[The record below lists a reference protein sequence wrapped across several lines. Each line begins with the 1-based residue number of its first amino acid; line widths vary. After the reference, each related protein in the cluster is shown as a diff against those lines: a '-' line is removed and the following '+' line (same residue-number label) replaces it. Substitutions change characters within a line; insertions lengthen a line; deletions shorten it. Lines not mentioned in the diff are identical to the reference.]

1 MGRSL
6 RSAAQKTAAA
16 HRARPAVPSFALYGE
31 LATPGLQGLHIEALQ
46 LRSPLYRWEIHAH
59 QHRGLHQVV
68 WLMAGPAGVELDG
81 RRQEV
86 QGPAAVLV
94 PAGVVHGFHLAP
106 QSDGHVLSFAPAGL
120 LERDAS
126 DTAVVLAA
134 LFAAPRV
141 WSPGDAAAQRIQRL
155 VLALH
160 AEFQAG
166 GHEANPTLTWLAR
179 AVLWRLAH
187 DQRTAQRAQA
197 DGLVR
202 SALFDRFLALV
213 EAQHLQH
220 WPAARYAERLGLSL
234 ERLNRLTRRHSGR
247 AALDLVHERLA
258 REACRR
264 LAYVAAPVSSLAYEL
279 GFEDP
284 AYFCRFFKRRM
295 GCTPRQYRQRAGAAA

>member
-1 MGRSL
+1 MGRIL
-6 RSAAQKTAAA
+6 RSAAQKSPPAR
-16 HRARPAVPSFALYGE
+16 RARPAIPSFALYGE
-31 LATPGLQGLHIEALQ
+31 VATPELQGLHIEPLQ
-46 LRSPLYRWEIHAH
+46 SRSPLYRWEIHAH
-59 QHRGLHQVV
+59 QHRGLHQLV
-68 WLMAGPAGVELDG
+68 WLMAGPAGVELEGQRHD
-81 RRQEV
+81 V

-106 QSDGHVLSFAPAGL
+106 QSDGHVLTFAPAKL
-120 LERDAS
+120 LEGEAS
-126 DTAVVLAA
+126 DTASALAA

-155 VLALH
+155 VAALH

-166 GHEANPTLTWLAR
+166 GHEINPVLTWLAR

-187 DQRTAQRAQA
+187 DLRAAQQASA
-197 DGLVR
+197 DGLAR

-220 WPAARYAERLGLSL
+220 WPASRYAERLGLSL
-234 ERLNRLTRRHSGR
+234 ERLNRLTHRHSGR

-295 GCTPRQYRQRAGAAA
+295 GCTPRQYRERAGAAV